1 MLVEVLKELKE
12 YTNIVITLDAE
23 NHFEGE
29 LECEEL
35 VCIYAPSIYSMPV
48 GIFRLRKLIKK
59 YNPVL
64 VHSHLPIPNFLAR
77 IAVNNSIP
85 LVNTIHTSIAHAAD
99 YQNRYI
105 RLMDKVTYKIR
116 KIKIIAVSKVA
127 LKDYYSVLKL
137 KQYNPSV
144 LYTFVDTN
152 KFTPSLKKRNPHTGI
167 KLVTVGSY
175 KSGKNIPYLID
186 VFKKLRGEDISLYI
200 FGRGHEQ
207 IKKRI
212 EDAKVNIFL
221 SGQHK
226 NLQEILPEFDAF
238 IMPSQFEGFSL
249 SVLEAMAVKL
259 PLLLSEIPSFKEQ
272 ALENALYFNLSNIED
287 GYAVIRNFILHRKQA
302 MERAENA
309 YKILKASYTL
319 QHHIIGLK
327 KIYIEV
333 LSQQKK

>member
-12 YTNIVITLDAE
+12 YNNIVITLDAE
-23 NHFEGE
+23 NHFDGE
-29 LECEEL
+29 VECKEL
-35 VCIYAPSIYSMPV
+35 VCIHAPSIYSMPV

-77 IAVNNSIP
+77 IAVHKSIP

-99 YQNRYI
+99 YQNKYI
-105 RLMDKVTYKIR
+105 RLIDKLTYQIR

-127 LKDYYSVLKL
+127 LNEYFSVLKL
-137 KQYNPSV
+137 KLYNPSV
-144 LYTFVDTN
+144 LYTFVDIN
-152 KFTPSLKKRNPHTGI
+152 KFKPSFKKRNPHTEI

-175 KSGKNIPYLID
+175 KSGKNIPYLIE
-186 VFKKLRGEDISLYI
+186 VFKKLRDEDISLHI

-207 IKKRI
+207 IKKQI

-226 NLQEILPEFDAF
+226 NMQEILPEFDAF
-238 IMPSQFEGFSL
+238 IMPSKFEGFSL

-259 PLLLSEIPSFKEQ
+259 PLLLSDIPSFKEQ
-272 ALENALYFNLSNIED
+272 AQENALYFKLSNTED
-287 GYAVIRNFILHRKQA
+287 GYTVIMNFILDRKHA

-309 YKILKASYTL
+309 YKLMEDNYTL
-319 QHHIIGLK
+319 QHHISGLK
-327 KIYIEV
+327 KIYLEV
-333 LSQQKK
+333 LTE